1 MEGNSSLREL
11 SRQHLVDRQQ
21 CGQIMHTIRKK
32 GDKELIRREIL
43 NFWNTRLR
51 KHVEAEETVLIPF
64 LAKHHFNNEFIN
76 VLVREHNT
84 IRLLAERIPVHD
96 DGYYLYRAFINLVE
110 QHTSFEE
117 EVVFRKMQLDFSP
130 VELSQLDASIAARIQ

>member
-1 MEGNSSLREL
+1 MEGKSALREL
-11 SRQHLVDRQQ
+11 SRQHSVDRQK
-21 CGQIMHTIRKK
+21 CGQIMHTIRKN
-32 GDKELIRREIL
+32 GDKELIRREIM
-43 NFWNTRLR
+43 NFWNSNLK

-84 IRLLAERIPVHD
+84 IRLLAERIPLHD
-96 DGYYLYRAFINLVE
+96 DGYYLYRAFIHLVE

-117 EVVFRKMQLDFSP
+117 EVVFRKMELHFSP
-130 VELSQLDASIAARIQ
+130 VELSRLDATIEARIR